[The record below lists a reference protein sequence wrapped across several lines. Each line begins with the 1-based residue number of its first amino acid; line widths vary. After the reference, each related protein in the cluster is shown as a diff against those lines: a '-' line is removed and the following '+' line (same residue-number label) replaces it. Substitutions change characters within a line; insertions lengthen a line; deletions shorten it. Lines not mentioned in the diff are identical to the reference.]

1 MADVTIFRS
10 KNLTIIL
17 IRTFFDITV
26 GICNIDTFKFIR
38 ILTSTLELRI
48 ETVCQEFSIW
58 AKELRVDNSCVE
70 VSFRCVVIRIVATII
85 TVAINF
91 KPACL
96 EGTIIARKHGG
107 INETITV
114 RRISYGV
121 GCEKVFP
128 VHAPNVVNV
137 ETVRHGKVRRAKLYY
152 LRDRMGK
159 AAKVK
164 EKV

>member
-96 EGTIIARKHGG
+96 EGTIIASVVDVFR
-107 INETITV
+107 EVTITTSRFIMV
-114 RRISYGV
+114 EGITKDSTS
-121 GCEKVFP
+121 VF
-128 VHAPNVVNV
+128 V
-137 ETVRHGKVRRAKLYY
+137 GKV
-152 LRDRMGK
+152 
-159 AAKVK
+159 V
-164 EKV
+164 VIT

>member
-10 KNLTIIL
+10 KNLSIIL

-26 GICNIDTFKFIR
+26 GICDIDTFKFIR
-38 ILTSTLELRI
+38 IFTSTLELRI

-96 EGTIIARKHGG
+96 EGTIIASVVDVFREVTVTPSRFIMVEG
-107 INETITV
+107 ITKDST
-114 RRISYGV
+114 S
-121 GCEKVFP
+121 VF
-128 VHAPNVVNV
+128 V
-137 ETVRHGKVRRAKLYY
+137 GKV
-152 LRDRMGK
+152 
-159 AAKVK
+159 V
-164 EKV
+164 VIT

>member
-96 EGTIIARKHGG
+96 EGTIIASVVDVFR
-107 INETITV
+107 EVTITTSRFIMV
-114 RRISYGV
+114 EGITKDSTSVFV
-121 GCEKVFP
+121 GE
-128 VHAPNVVNV
+128 VVV
-137 ETVRHGKVRRAKLYY
+137 IT
-152 LRDRMGK
+152 
-159 AAKVK
+159 
-164 EKV
+164 

>member
-38 ILTSTLELRI
+38 IFTSTLELRI

-58 AKELRVDNSCVE
+58 AKELRVDDSCVE
-70 VSFRCVVIRIVATII
+70 TSFKGIIIRIVATIV

-91 KPACL
+91 KPTCL
-96 EGTIIARKHGG
+96 EGTITSCVVDSFREVTVMVSGCIMIKGVAKNSTSFAVSE
-107 INETITV
+107 ILVIT
-114 RRISYGV
+114 
-121 GCEKVFP
+121 
-128 VHAPNVVNV
+128 
-137 ETVRHGKVRRAKLYY
+137 
-152 LRDRMGK
+152 
-159 AAKVK
+159 
-164 EKV
+164 

>member
-38 ILTSTLELRI
+38 ILTSTLEFRI

-96 EGTIIARKHGG
+96 EGTIIASVVDVFREVTVTPSRFIMVEG
-107 INETITV
+107 ITKDST
-114 RRISYGV
+114 S
-121 GCEKVFP
+121 VF
-128 VHAPNVVNV
+128 V
-137 ETVRHGKVRRAKLYY
+137 GKV
-152 LRDRMGK
+152 
-159 AAKVK
+159 V
-164 EKV
+164 VIT